1 MGTQS
6 TYTALLGFRYIFS
19 TWQPLWVLS
28 LYGELNNSIQI
39 LIPSSGHET
48 VHECIYFLHYH
59 STFSLYFLLLLSSQH
74 LLKGHSRLKRIL
86 SKERL
91 LDSFAL
97 LGLETIGEKPADPDQ
112 PDAQP
117 LLIQAKIQSVY
128 VDVDCRDENGSTP
141 LILAA
146 LNGHRD
152 VVYTL
157 LQYSANVQLKDPQ
170 GWVMVIST
178 IGSDYC
184 DVHCY
189 LTTIL
194 AIIME

>member
-1 MGTQS
+1 M
-6 TYTALLGFRYIFS
+6 
-19 TWQPLWVLS
+19 LS
-28 LYGELNNSIQI
+28 LYEELQI
-39 LIPSSGHET
+39 LLPVLVKSGHET
-48 VHECIYFLHYH
+48 VHECVYFLTLLHYL
-59 STFSLYFLLLLSSQH
+59 FSILPPPIFLPPPQH

-157 LQYSANVQLKDPQ
+157 LHYSANVQLKDPQ
-170 GWVMVIST
+170 G
-178 IGSDYC
+178 
-184 DVHCY
+184 
-189 LTTIL
+189 
-194 AIIME
+194 

>member
-1 MGTQS
+1 M
-6 TYTALLGFRYIFS
+6 
-19 TWQPLWVLS
+19 LS
-28 LYGELNNSIQI
+28 LYGELHTSIQI

-48 VHECIYFLHYH
+48 VHECVYFLHYLF
-59 STFSLYFLLLLSSQH
+59 SILPPPTFLSPPQH

-157 LQYSANVQLKDPQ
+157 LHYSANVQLKDPQ
-170 GWVMVIST
+170 G
-178 IGSDYC
+178 
-184 DVHCY
+184 
-189 LTTIL
+189 
-194 AIIME
+194 